1 MHSKCL
7 MKCLCLNFGF
17 YIQISCLN
25 LNRDLF
31 SLNDNPFY
39 AFEWLW
45 PCPFRMFHCCP
56 DGEVGNKGISRL
68 ISHLKRLHLSSD
80 ERRSALREAI
90 STDHGLFIDVEGTL
104 KFFGQWMCGKCLSIH
119 ALSRACHH
127 PDGLVR
133 FTNRDND
140 IDSYIIGIS
149 RPSPKGHVTSVHES
163 FMLDTVLLDRVFKAP
178 IVTVKSIPHS
188 CRLAFSQALK
198 TALYK
203 VVAQPRS
210 IEAWVRLFLLP
221 RCTLQVVRPK
231 NRQERRSGNRKALQQ
246 RSILNSLVTWG
257 KEDGIFMLVKN
268 IFDSPTVGSLG
279 QGGVDNPEES
289 TVSNT
294 NVRQCLRKVADGHF
308 TAAVKVLC
316 SSGVAPYNDNTVQAL
331 EAKHPYREPP
341 SMPGTIYS
349 EPPLVAEV
357 DSVLCCIKS
366 FPKGTSCGRDGLRA
380 QHILDS
386 LCGEGSAIATDLL
399 CAITAVVNLWLGGN
413 AHRVWQ
419 SLSRLLPLHRF

>member
-1 MHSKCL
+1 
-7 MKCLCLNFGF
+7 
-17 YIQISCLN
+17 
-25 LNRDLF
+25 
-31 SLNDNPFY
+31 
-39 AFEWLW
+39 
-45 PCPFRMFHCCP
+45 
-56 DGEVGNKGISRL
+56 
-68 ISHLKRLHLSSD
+68 
-80 ERRSALREAI
+80 
-90 STDHGLFIDVEGTL
+90 
-104 KFFGQWMCGKCLSIH
+104 
-119 ALSRACHH
+119 
-127 PDGLVR
+127 
-133 FTNRDND
+133 
-140 IDSYIIGIS
+140 
-149 RPSPKGHVTSVHES
+149 
-163 FMLDTVLLDRVFKAP
+163 MLDAVLLDRVFKAP

-231 NRQERRSGNRKALQQ
+231 NRQERRSENRKALQQ
-246 RSILNSLVTWG
+246 RSILNFLATWG

-268 IFDSPTVGSLG
+268 IFDSPALGSLG

-316 SSGVAPYNDNTVQAL
+316 SSGVAPYDDITIQAL

-341 SMPGTIYS
+341 SMPGTIYY

-380 QHILDS
+380 QHILDA

>member
-1 MHSKCL
+1 M
-7 MKCLCLNFGF
+7 
-17 YIQISCLN
+17 
-25 LNRDLF
+25 
-31 SLNDNPFY
+31 
-39 AFEWLW
+39 
-45 PCPFRMFHCCP
+45 
-56 DGEVGNKGISRL
+56 
-68 ISHLKRLHLSSD
+68 
-80 ERRSALREAI
+80 
-90 STDHGLFIDVEGTL
+90 
-104 KFFGQWMCGKCLSIH
+104 
-119 ALSRACHH
+119 
-127 PDGLVR
+127 
-133 FTNRDND
+133 TN
-140 IDSYIIGIS
+140 
-149 RPSPKGHVTSVHES
+149 VHES

-203 VVAQPRS
+203 VVAQPKS
-210 IEAWVRLFLLP
+210 VEAWVRLFLLP

-246 RSILNSLVTWG
+246 RSILNSLATWG

-268 IFDSPTVGSLG
+268 IFDSPALGSLG

-341 SMPGTIYS
+341 SIPGTIYS

-380 QHILDS
+380 QHILDA

>member
-1 MHSKCL
+1 
-7 MKCLCLNFGF
+7 
-17 YIQISCLN
+17 
-25 LNRDLF
+25 
-31 SLNDNPFY
+31 
-39 AFEWLW
+39 
-45 PCPFRMFHCCP
+45 MFHCCP
-56 DGEVGNKGISRL
+56 DVEVGNKGIYRL

-90 STDHGLFIDVEGTL
+90 STDHGLFLDVEGTL

-140 IDSYIIGIS
+140 IDRDFEALHY
-149 RPSPKGHVTSVHES
+149 RDFEA
-163 FMLDTVLLDRVFKAP
+163 L
-178 IVTVKSIPHS
+178 
-188 CRLAFSQALK
+188 SQGALK
-198 TALYK
+198 TTLYK

-210 IEAWVRLFLLP
+210 VEAWVRLFLLP

-246 RSILNSLVTWG
+246 RSILNSLATWG

-268 IFDSPTVGSLG
+268 IFGSPTVGSLG
-279 QGGVDNPEES
+279 QRGVDNPEES
-289 TVSNT
+289 SVSNT

-316 SSGVAPYNDNTVQAL
+316 SSGVAPYNDNTIQAL
-331 EAKHPYREPP
+331 EAKHPYREHP

-380 QHILDS
+380 QHILDAF
-386 LCGEGSAIATDLL
+386 CGEGSAIATDLL
-399 CAITAVVNLWLGGN
+399 CAITAVVNLWLGEMPIVFG
-413 AHRVWQ
+413 RVCRVCSTYTAFKTRQWD
-419 SLSRLLPLHRF
+419 